1 MLVAPIKRYA
11 SPPCCGNPDHV
22 TNFNDRDYT
31 SKMCDG
37 LAGVRDTMRTLFY
50 RKHLNNFR
58 VTSGDK
64 LLGWGEEEDSF
75 ERMSLL
81 WGTDPVHLSIAGYKV
96 MAKKIME
103 DSLSRAAFTSAKEPK
118 RLETWRGRSG

>member
-1 MLVAPIKRYA
+1 
-11 SPPCCGNPDHV
+11 
-22 TNFNDRDYT
+22 
-31 SKMCDG
+31 MCDG

-58 VTSGDK
+58 VTSSDK
-64 LLGWGEEEDSF
+64 LLGWGEEADSF

-81 WGTDPVHLSIAGYKV
+81 WGTDPVHLSTAGYKV

-103 DSLSRAAFTSAKEPK
+103 VGLSGAAFTNAKEPK
-118 RLETWRGRSG
+118 RRRQGGAGLAGSPEMTRPSRGDSRPPGRAV